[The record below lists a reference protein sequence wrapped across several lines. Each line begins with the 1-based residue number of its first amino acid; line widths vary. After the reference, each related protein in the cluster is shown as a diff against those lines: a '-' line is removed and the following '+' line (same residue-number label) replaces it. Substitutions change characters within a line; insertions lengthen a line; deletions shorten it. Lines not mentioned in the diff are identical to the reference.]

1 MSAGTLSVAAG
12 AALAALAFAGCCH
25 SRVSTRG
32 DRIMCDVDNS
42 CLLVL
47 NLIPLVSGD
56 PDSPDEC
63 VGFEDTTTLA
73 NNLRMINRELVRHRA
88 DAVRELT
95 SFRTEERVFFFL
107 LKRSTLHS
115 SAELVRN
122 PSK

>member
-1 MSAGTLSVAAG
+1 MSAGALSAAVG

-47 NLIPLVSGD
+47 NLIPIVSGD

-122 PSK
+122 SSK

>member
-1 MSAGTLSVAAG
+1 M
-12 AALAALAFAGCCH
+12 
-25 SRVSTRG
+25 
-32 DRIMCDVDNS
+32 
-42 CLLVL
+42 L
-47 NLIPLVSGD
+47 NLIPIVSGD

-73 NNLRMINRELVRHRA
+73 NNLRMINRELVRHHA